1 MYMASYRQKIR
12 KTFIVTVKH
21 IFISARH
28 KIGNDLGAGLEWNM
42 RKESIRHAKGVIG
55 GGERGRS
62 RSSVP
67 WACCFLEAT

>member
-42 RKESIRHAKGVIG
+42 RKNQSDMRKG
-55 GGERGRS
+55 
-62 RSSVP
+62 
-67 WACCFLEAT
+67 